1 MIRHSVI
8 RSLALALAFAGA
20 GATSAQEAAAP
31 SSALKLDLN
40 AVEPS
45 NGGCRMT
52 FVVEN
57 AVGKEITKAAYEI
70 ALFDKEGRVSRL
82 MVLDFQAL
90 PAGKTKVKQF
100 DLKGADCGNVGR
112 VLINDATA
120 CEGDGI
126 EPAACIRQLETS
138 AKSGVQFG
146 T

>member
-1 MIRHSVI
+1 MIHHSVI
-8 RSLALALAFAGA
+8 RSFALALALAGA
-20 GATSAQEAAAP
+20 GTASAQEATPP
-31 SSALKLDLN
+31 SSVLKLDLN

-45 NGGCRMT
+45 DGGCRMT

-57 AVGKEITKAAYEI
+57 TLGKEITKAAYEI

-90 PAGKTKVKQF
+90 PTGKTKVKQF
-100 DLKGADCGNVGR
+100 DLKGTDCANVGR